1 MKQKKFNSE
10 FRETDRKVRAK
21 LYKSGKHWVRV
32 LLSNIGLLR
41 VSGGMAPEKVTID
54 AKTVKEITETS
65 EKNKQLILKGAAA
78 TAALL
83 GGTAV
88 VNQTVQ
94 ADQTNLATTNQ
105 VNVANSQS
113 ETQAT
118 SESVSQDTTS
128 ESVSVSGSTS
138 ESLSFSTSSSESI
151 SESSSVSTS
160 TSELT
165 TKSETSKSEIDSQT
179 SETEASKS
187 ETEATKE
194 SQASKTST
202 SQTSTS
208 ETEDVSEVTVSQASQ
223 EANSEVTPA
232 SKVES
237 VTTQDNIL
245 DIATIPAEVL
255 EQLPAEELAMLQNYL
270 TTGAYS
276 PFINFAAGTSD
287 GYDATKS
294 ILATGVLKNLQTTS
308 PQGIIQDVTWEYDS
322 STKELVYNIHLHNT
336 TTNDSYQG
344 IFFNQPTNFKINT
357 VTINDSRITGT
368 ASTSG
373 TLYTASI
380 SNMSDVTIKVI
391 GTVLDENQPANLNG
405 FRVGTSSKNITNIPV
420 MLNVSKQIKNWD
432 MTVATGANTIGV
444 DTPSVSMS
452 QVNSSVSESHSEA
465 SKLESSSK
473 STKES
478 QSRSLSTSEV
488 EATSRA
494 ASTSES
500 TKESQSRSLST
511 SEVEATSRAAST
523 SESTKESQSQS
534 LSTSEVEATS
544 RAASTSESLVAST
557 SSSKSQATSLLDLQV
572 EGPSK
577 RYIWVDQDGEQIQ
590 HPFVIASY
598 NKDVKVTEA
607 FGTTAAK
614 DGDIVDAEKA
624 SKLNNGLTYTPE
636 NGKVV
641 VSGGFTANVFKTN
654 TDVYTVNTVVT
665 TDTGTKDIT
674 DNNKKTRIIGVNHRD
689 NIELP
694 VRSWTKPVTEAE
706 IIDAIKGQVN
716 AQSTAEDIQALTG
729 TSTIINYELKPGQ
742 TLPTSGTRQPVKVI
756 ATLPSN
762 GVDAQ
767 GNPLPGETKELT
779 VYVSYDETTSVSAS
793 ASKSTSESDLT
804 STSRSAS
811 ASKSASLSRGTST
824 SVEDH
829 SSKVQSQVSEHSVS
843 TSEYQS
849 VS

>member
-88 VNQTVQ
+88 VNQTAQ

-128 ESVSVSGSTS
+128 ESVSVSGSAS
-138 ESLSFSTSSSESI
+138 ESLSVSTSSSESI

-232 SKVES
+232 SEVES

-245 DIATIPAEVL
+245 DLATIPAEVL
-255 EQLPAEELAMLQNYL
+255 DQLPAEELAMLQNYL

-276 PFINFAAGTSD
+276 PFINFAAGTSRGAGTSD

-308 PQGIIQDVTWEYDS
+308 PQGIIQDITWEYDS
-322 STKELVYNIHLHNT
+322 STKELVYNIHLHNKM
-336 TTNDSYQG
+336 TNNRYQG
-344 IFFNQPTNFKINT
+344 ILFSEGPTNFTIT
-357 VTINDSRITGT
+357 SVTINDTPATKVGGT
-368 ASTSG
+368 TKEG
-373 TLYTASI
+373 DLFTAQI
-380 SNMSDVTIKVI
+380 SNMSDVTIKVR
-391 GTVLDENQPANLNG
+391 GTVSHENQPANLNG
-405 FRVGTSSKNITNIPV
+405 FRVETSSRRIAGIGPRQLSTD
-420 MLNVSKQIKNWD
+420 LTLANWD
-432 MTVATGANTIGV
+432 MTVATGANPIGV
-444 DTPSVSMS
+444 NIPSVVTSMS
-452 QVNSSVSESHSEA
+452 EVNSSVSESQSEA
-465 SKLESSSK
+465 SKSK
-473 STKES
+473 
-478 QSRSLSTSEV
+478 
-488 EATSRA
+488 
-494 ASTSES
+494 
-500 TKESQSRSLST
+500 
-511 SEVEATSRAAST
+511 
-523 SESTKESQSQS
+523 
-534 LSTSEVEATS
+534 
-544 RAASTSESLVAST
+544 STSESLRIAESESSSESLRIAESESTSESLRIANSESSSESTKASQSAST
-557 SSSKSQATSLLDLQV
+557 SSSQSQAISLLHLQA

-614 DGDIVDAEKA
+614 DDGIVDAKYA

-641 VSGGFTANVFKTN
+641 VSGGFTANVFKN
-654 TDVYTVNTVVT
+654 YTDVYTVNTVVT
-665 TDTGTKDIT
+665 TATGIKDIT
-674 DNNKKTRIIGVNHRD
+674 DNNKKTRIIGVNHED

-706 IIDAIKGQVN
+706 IIDAIKGRVN
-716 AQSTAEDIQALTG
+716 AQSTVEDIQALKG

-742 TLPTSGTRQPVKVI
+742 TLPTSGTHQPVKVI

-767 GNPLPGETKELT
+767 GHSLPGETKELT

-793 ASKSTSESDLT
+793 ASKSTSESSST
-804 STSRSAS
+804 STSRSDS
-811 ASKSASLSRGTST
+811 A
-824 SVEDH
+824 
-829 SSKVQSQVSEHSVS
+829 
-843 TSEYQS
+843 
-849 VS
+849 